1 MGNAKIREFN
11 PTTESETLSTLRKT
25 GWFSISQDLSRSAF
39 VRRINARYKSGDDIT
54 VKVYVDGDSTNPVKT
69 VTLRA
74 NDGSTGLTTT
84 VVGWNSATD
93 TILMTA
99 SVGSLKSGDWIKAD
113 SEIMKIVDV
122 GDTAP
127 AFHRVQ
133 RGMRGTTAAIHNS
146 GVTIHYANY
155 PYDSFKIGRRAKY
168 MAVEVSSS
176 TSSNDIEINKMEIE
190 HEYNA

>member
-1 MGNAKIREFN
+1 MGDAKIREFN
-11 PTTESETLSTLRKT
+11 PTTENEALSTSRKT
-25 GWFSISQDLSRSAF
+25 GWFSISPDLSKSAF
-39 VRRINARYKSGDDIT
+39 VRRVNARYKSGDDIT

-74 NDGSTGLTTT
+74 NDGDTGLTTT
-84 VVGWNSATD
+84 GIGWDSATD
-93 TILMTA
+93 TIVSTTSA
-99 SVGSLKSGDWIKAD
+99 GSLKTGDWIKVD
-113 SEIMKIVDV
+113 SEIIKIIDV
-122 GDTAP
+122 GDTI

-133 RGMRGTTAAIHNS
+133 RGMRGTTAEAHLP
-146 GVTIHYANY
+146 GVTIYYANY
-155 PYDSFKIGRRAKY
+155 PYDSFKVGKRAKY